1 MAVRRPTLRIA
12 AEGMRQH
19 VSCWI
24 TGVLQ
29 GAELEGSW
37 GRTVPRGF
45 PGLAQPGECPAQSQP
60 LSGHDVPRA

>member
-37 GRTVPRGF
+37 GSTWFSWAG
-45 PGLAQPGECPAQSQP
+45 PAKGVS
-60 LSGHDVPRA
+60 S